1 MKKLNICNQFSQV
14 TEEELEKIREETGR
28 QLSAQS
34 RSAAVSLVKKHNKEN
49 PNDKWILDG
58 TYTRNGLVW
67 ISDLQCMV
75 KCKVKITRIL
85 MVGSNH
91 TFSVSGGAI
100 CRCSHYGAK
109 TLLRIF
115 SLLAKRKDES
125 YESVCAWNDISV
137 KTARKYGAR
146 LSLFLTSLGYKDF
159 PKDAPSADEFADW
172 FIDTLWYK
180 KGNRFC
186 SPFEA
191 TL

>member
-1 MKKLNICNQFSQV
+1 M
-14 TEEELEKIREETGR
+14 TEEDLERLREKTGR

-34 RSAAVSLVKKHNKEN
+34 RSAAVALVKKHNRKY
-49 PNDKWILDG
+49 PNDQWILYG

-67 ISDLQCMV
+67 ISELQCML

-91 TFSVSGGAI
+91 TFSVSGGSI

-109 TLLRIF
+109 TLLRVS
-115 SLLAKRKDES
+115 SLLAKRNDES
-125 YESVCAWNDISV
+125 YESVCASNDISV
-137 KTARKYGAR
+137 KTARKYGAL
-146 LSLFLTSLGYKDF
+146 LSGFLKSLGYEEYLKN
-159 PKDAPSADEFADW
+159 APSADEFADW

-180 KGNRFC
+180 KGNQFC

-191 TL
+191 AL